1 MNNITILCFC
11 FTSFFVT
18 SLAVDTISANHTIG
32 DGETIVSS
40 GERFELGFFSPGNS
54 TRRYLGIW
62 YNKISKGKVVWVA
75 NREIPITDKSGVLK
89 FDERGALILAIQN
102 GSVIWSS
109 NTSRHA
115 QNPVAQL
122 LDSGNLVVR
131 NENDRRTENFVW
143 QSFEHPG
150 NTFLPGMKV
159 GRLASGL
166 DVIISSWKSNDDP
179 SQGPYTFEIDG
190 KGLELVVR
198 QNSVLKSR
206 SGPWNGVGFSGL
218 PLLKPDPFLSYAFV
232 FNDKEAYLTYDIN
245 SSIALTLVFDQD
257 GVLERLAWIDRLN
270 NWIVY
275 SSAPGDNC
283 DNYALCGAYGRC
295 TIGNSPACGCLNRFV
310 PKNQSEWVRADWSS
324 GCVRRTPLNCQN
336 GVGFIK
342 YYNIKLPDSKIRAMN
357 KSMTTEECRV
367 KCLNNCS
374 CMAYTNS
381 DIRGNGSGC
390 ILWFGDLVDIRQYTE
405 DGQDLYIRMASS
417 EIVAHTLEG
426 SPKKK
431 KVGIIVSVV
440 LSALLLLG
448 LGLCLFLQK
457 KKKHNR
463 HNTLEK
469 EENNTEE
476 QWSMKIQDESLDLPH
491 FDLTAIANATS
502 NFSFNNLLGQ
512 GGFGPVYKGAF
523 KGGQDIAVK
532 RLSKESRQGLDEFMN
547 EVKCIAKLQ
556 HRNLVKLL
564 GYCIEHEEKILIY
577 EYMPNKSLDIYIFDQ
592 IRSKLLDWPKRF
604 HIINGVSRGL
614 LYLHQDSRLRIIHR
628 DLKLSNILLD
638 NDMNPKISDFG
649 MARSFGENETE
660 ANTRRVV
667 GTYGYMSPEYAID
680 GLFSIKSDVFSF
692 GVLVLEI
699 VSGKRNWGFTH
710 PEHELNLL
718 GHVWKLYKE
727 GRSLEL
733 IDELKVES
741 CYVPEVLR
749 SIHVGLLCV
758 QHSPEHR
765 PSMSTVVLMLEG
777 NGLLPQPNEPGFFT
791 ERRLIEENKK
801 DLSSTNEVTITVLDG
816 R

>member
-11 FTSFFVT
+11 FTSLFIP
-18 SLAVDTISANHTIG
+18 SLAVDTISADHTIG

-40 GERFELGFFSPGNS
+40 GETFELGFFSPGNS

-89 FDERGALILAIQN
+89 FDERGVLILAIQN

-109 NTSRHA
+109 NSSRQA

-122 LDSGNLVVR
+122 LDSGNLVIR
-131 NENDRRTENFVW
+131 NEDDRSTENFVW

-150 NTFLPGMKV
+150 NTFLPGMKL
-159 GRLASGL
+159 GSLASGL
-166 DVIISSWKSNDDP
+166 HVIISSWKSNDDP
-179 SQGPYTFEIDG
+179 SRGPYTFEIDA

-198 QNSVLKSR
+198 KNSVLKSR

-218 PLLKPDPFLSYAFV
+218 PNVKPDPFLSYAFV
-232 FNDKEAYLTYDIN
+232 SNDREAYLAYDIIN
-245 SSIALTLVFDQD
+245 SSIALTLVLNQN
-257 GVLERLAWIDRLN
+257 GVVERLAWIDRLN

-275 SSAPGDNC
+275 SSAPGDTC

-310 PKNQSEWVRADWSS
+310 PKNQSEWARADWSS
-324 GCVRRTPLNCQN
+324 GCVPRTPLNCQN
-336 GVGFIK
+336 GDGFIK
-342 YYNIKLPDSKIRAMN
+342 YHNIKLPESKIWAINR
-357 KSMTTEECRV
+357 SMTTEECRM

-381 DIRGNGSGC
+381 DIR
-390 ILWFGDLVDIRQYTE
+390 DLEAD
-405 DGQDLYIRMASS
+405 AFS
-417 EIVAHTLEG
+417 ENNTLEG
-426 SPKKK
+426 SPQKK
-431 KVGIIVSVV
+431 KVAIIVSVV

-448 LGLCLFLQK
+448 LGLFLFLQK
-457 KKKHNR
+457 KKKKHNR
-463 HNTLEK
+463 HHMLGRTK
-469 EENNTEE
+469 KKENNTEE
-476 QWSMKIQDESLDLPH
+476 QWSMNSHDESLDLPH
-491 FDLTAIANATS
+491 FDLAAIANATS
-502 NFSFNNLLGQ
+502 NFSFNNLLGE
-512 GGFGPVYKGAF
+512 GGFGPVYKGTF

-532 RLSKESRQGLDEFMN
+532 RLSTESRQGLDEFMN

-592 IRSKLLDWPKRF
+592 VQSKLLDWPKRF

-649 MARSFGENETE
+649 LAKSFGGNETE

-680 GLFSIKSDVFSF
+680 GNFSIKSDVFSF

-699 VSGKRNWGFTH
+699 VTGKRNRGFTH
-710 PEHELNLL
+710 PEHDLNLL
-718 GHVWKLYKE
+718 GHIWKLYKQ

-733 IDELKVES
+733 IDELEVES
-741 CYVPEVLR
+741 CYVSEVLK

-765 PSMSTVVLMLEG
+765 PSMSTVVLMLG
-777 NGLLPQPNEPGFFT
+777 GDGVLPQPKEP
-791 ERRLIEENKK
+791 ENKK
-801 DLSSTNEVTITVLDG
+801 DLNSTNEVTITTIDG

>member
-11 FTSFFVT
+11 FTSLFIP
-18 SLAVDTISANHTIG
+18 SLAVDTISADHTIG

-40 GERFELGFFSPGNS
+40 GETFELGFFSP
-54 TRRYLGIW
+54 
-62 YNKISKGKVVWVA
+62 GKVVWVA

-89 FDERGALILAIQN
+89 FDERGVLILAIQN

-109 NTSRHA
+109 NSSRQA

-122 LDSGNLVVR
+122 LDSGNLVIR
-131 NENDRRTENFVW
+131 NEDDRSTENFVW

-150 NTFLPGMKV
+150 NTFLPGMKL
-159 GRLASGL
+159 GSLASGL
-166 DVIISSWKSNDDP
+166 HVIISSWKSNDDP
-179 SQGPYTFEIDG
+179 SRGPYTFEIDA

-198 QNSVLKSR
+198 KNSVLKSR
-206 SGPWNGVGFSGL
+206 SGPWNGVGFSDL
-218 PLLKPDPFLSYAFV
+218 PNVKPDPFLSYAFV
-232 FNDKEAYLTYDIN
+232 SNDREAYLAYDIIN
-245 SSIALTLVFDQD
+245 SSIALTLVLNQN
-257 GVLERLAWIDRLN
+257 GVVERLAWIDRLN

-275 SSAPGDNC
+275 SSAPGDTC

-310 PKNQSEWVRADWSS
+310 PKNQSEWARADWSS
-324 GCVRRTPLNCQN
+324 GCVPRTPLNCQN
-336 GVGFIK
+336 GDGFIK
-342 YYNIKLPDSKIRAMN
+342 YHNIKLPESKIWAINR
-357 KSMTTEECRV
+357 SMTTEECRM

-381 DIRGNGSGC
+381 DIRGFGSGC
-390 ILWFGDLVDIRQYTE
+390 ILWFGDLVDIKQYTE

-417 EIVAHTLEG
+417 EVENNTLEG
-426 SPKKK
+426 SPQKK
-431 KVGIIVSVV
+431 KVAIIVSVV

-448 LGLCLFLQK
+448 LGLFLFLQK
-457 KKKHNR
+457 KKKKHNR
-463 HNTLEK
+463 HHMLGRTK
-469 EENNTEE
+469 KKENNTEE
-476 QWSMKIQDESLDLPH
+476 QWSMNSHDESLDLPH
-491 FDLTAIANATS
+491 FDLAAIANATS
-502 NFSFNNLLGQ
+502 NFSFNNLLGE
-512 GGFGPVYKGAF
+512 GGFGPVYKGTF

-532 RLSKESRQGLDEFMN
+532 RLSTESRQGLDEFMN

-592 IRSKLLDWPKRF
+592 VQSKLLDWPKRF

-649 MARSFGENETE
+649 LAKSFGGNETE

-680 GLFSIKSDVFSF
+680 GNFSIKSDVFSF

-699 VSGKRNWGFTH
+699 VTGKRNRGFTH
-710 PEHELNLL
+710 PEHDLNLL
-718 GHVWKLYKE
+718 GHIWKLYKQ

-733 IDELKVES
+733 IDELEVES
-741 CYVPEVLR
+741 CYVSEVLK

-765 PSMSTVVLMLEG
+765 PSMSTVVLMLG
-777 NGLLPQPNEPGFFT
+777 GDGVLPQPKEPGFFI
-791 ERRLIEENKK
+791 ERKLNEENKK
-801 DLSSTNEVTITVLDG
+801 DLNSTNEVTITTIDG